1 MNAMMDDVAP
11 RLSRG
16 VPMQSRSIEFLGGE
30 GDAARPLG
38 EIQKQFPAVVIG
50 SYPFQTPDGFGTNL
64 VLRSRD
70 PAALDGARDA
80 VVAMARQLT
89 AEGKARGWR

>member
-1 MNAMMDDVAP
+1 
-11 RLSRG
+11 
-16 VPMQSRSIEFLGGE
+16 MQTRSIEFLGGE

-38 EIQKQFPAVVIG
+38 DIQKQFPSVVIG
-50 SYPFQTPDGFGTNL
+50 SYPFQTPEGFGTNL

-70 PAALDGARDA
+70 SAVLDEARDA